1 MVQQHLQL
9 LAAGPR
15 GSLIMPSGKDCCLAN
30 QVEESLLLTR
40 QKESFMGRLHEVI
53 YEVLNDG

>member
-1 MVQQHLQL
+1 
-9 LAAGPR
+9 
-15 GSLIMPSGKDCCLAN
+15 MPSGKDCCLAN